1 MATTAETRYRYIE
14 IDDKGRPIIAGSRF
28 KVALL
33 ISFWQASNATP
44 AQLHEQFPILS
55 LAQIHSAFAYY
66 WDHKDEIEQAI
77 AASDQLEDELRRI
90 VSSPPSLD
98 KFLQRKTQLQG

>member
-14 IDDKGRPIIAGSRF
+14 IDDKGRPVIAGTRF

-33 ISFWQASNATP
+33 MSFWQASDATP

-66 WDHKDEIEQAI
+66 WDHKDEIDQAI
-77 AASDQLEDELRRI
+77 IAADQLEDELRRSI
-90 VSSPPSLD
+90 PTPPTLD
-98 KFLQRKTQLQG
+98 KFIHRKQQL